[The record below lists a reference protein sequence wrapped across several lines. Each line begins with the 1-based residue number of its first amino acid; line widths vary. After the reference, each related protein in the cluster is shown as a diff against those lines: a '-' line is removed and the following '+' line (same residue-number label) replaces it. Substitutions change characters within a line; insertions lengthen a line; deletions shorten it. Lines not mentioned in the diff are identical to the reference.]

1 MQKTNKVEEGF
12 ANLIDNY
19 IEALDENS
27 KEMVKMLKS
36 LQGKEL
42 SVTNKKALERIKRG
56 LAKVDRTIDKMGK

>member
-12 ANLIDNY
+12 ASLIDNY

-42 SVTNKKALERIKRG
+42 SATNKKALERIKRG